1 MASIGIIANPASG
14 KDIRRLVSHATVVD
28 NNEKVNI
35 LKRIIL
41 AAQTHGIM
49 DFYIMPDTYQ
59 MGYAVIDSLETRRE
73 LKANI
78 HVMDMSITGSMR
90 DTKRAAEEMEAL
102 GVGCIIVLGG
112 DGTSRAAAKGI
123 KETPLL
129 PISTGTN
136 NVYPQMIE
144 GTIAGIAAAMVAKM
158 DIPHASCMRD
168 KRIEVYKNGEL
179 ADIALIDAVLSSSAV
194 VGAKAIWDVDEMDM
208 LFTTRCHPA
217 SIGFSSIAGYM
228 RIVRP
233 EEDLGVML
241 DLKSETHRVLAPIAA
256 GVITELTVGEPK
268 EIALNQTV
276 EMKMDSNGVVAL
288 DGEREII
295 FREGDVLGF
304 KITREGPYRVKVSET
319 LERALEEGIFSK

>member
-1 MASIGIIANPASG
+1 
-14 KDIRRLVSHATVVD
+14 
-28 NNEKVNI
+28 
-35 LKRIIL
+35 
-41 AAQTHGIM
+41 
-49 DFYIMPDTYQ
+49 
-59 MGYAVIDSLETRRE
+59 
-73 LKANI
+73 
-78 HVMDMSITGSMR
+78 
-90 DTKRAAEEMEAL
+90 
-102 GVGCIIVLGG
+102 
-112 DGTSRAAAKGI
+112 
-123 KETPLL
+123 
-129 PISTGTN
+129 
-136 NVYPQMIE
+136 
-144 GTIAGIAAAMVAKM
+144 
-158 DIPHASCMRD
+158 MRD

-241 DLKSETHRVLAPIAA
+241 DLKSEAHRVLAPIAA

>member
-28 NNEKVNI
+28 NNVKVNI

-158 DIPHASCMRD
+158 DIPHA
-168 KRIEVYKNGEL
+168 
-179 ADIALIDAVLSSSAV
+179 
-194 VGAKAIWDVDEMDM
+194 
-208 LFTTRCHPA
+208 
-217 SIGFSSIAGYM
+217 
-228 RIVRP
+228 
-233 EEDLGVML
+233 
-241 DLKSETHRVLAPIAA
+241 
-256 GVITELTVGEPK
+256 
-268 EIALNQTV
+268 
-276 EMKMDSNGVVAL
+276 
-288 DGEREII
+288 
-295 FREGDVLGF
+295 
-304 KITREGPYRVKVSET
+304 
-319 LERALEEGIFSK
+319 